1 MPIEIGNQGRVN
13 EIMKRLQTALFTT
26 LLATLFLSGCQNSS
40 NAITSAEPV
49 KKQQNPSLNW
59 IDDTFSE
66 QNVWQY
72 MASEMKMPT
81 ENNERINKEIDFYK
95 NKQRYFTDVST
106 RAEPYMYWLAEQ
118 IKERNMPMELVLIPI
133 IESAFRTDV
142 VSSQNAAG
150 LWQIVPSTGKN
161 FGLKQNQLYDGR
173 HDVVASTTAALD
185 LLERLHKMFDD
196 DWLLAVAAYNSG
208 EGRVMQAMAKNKK
221 QGKPTDFWSLSSLPP
236 TTKQYIPRLLAL
248 QSIFKDPAK
257 YGIKLAKADKAN
269 ALIPVKID
277 QPIELSAAADQ
288 IGISAN
294 RLQHLNAGYKKGV
307 TNANGEHFILLPR
320 SLESQFIESI
330 ESGQIARANVKSSSE
345 QTSMKTAQV
354 TKDKTSKNSK
364 QYTIKAGDSLSL
376 IASKNNVKIKDLKQW
391 NNLTDKSLILPGQK
405 LVINSSKVTTA
416 KNSTKKASQDNDLKK
431 IVYTVKQG
439 DSLDKIAKKHGVKL
453 AELKSWNTIKD
464 EKKLK
469 LGAKVT
475 VYVDSNS

>member
-1 MPIEIGNQGRVN
+1 
-13 EIMKRLQTALFTT
+13 MKRLQTALFTT
-26 LLATLFLSGCQNSS
+26 LLAILFLSGCQNSS
-40 NAITSAEPV
+40 NAVMSPDPV
-49 KKQQNPSLNW
+49 KKHDNPSLNW

-66 QNVWQY
+66 QTVWQY
-72 MASEMKMPT
+72 MAKEMTMPT
-81 ENNERINKEIDFYK
+81 ESNSRIEKEIDFYK

-106 RAEPYMYWLAEQ
+106 RAEPYMYWLSEQ
-118 IKERNMPMELVLIPI
+118 IKERKMPMELVLIPI

-150 LWQIVPSTGKN
+150 IWQIVPSTGKN

-185 LLERLHKMFDD
+185 LLERLHKMFDN
-196 DWLLAVAAYNSG
+196 DWLLAIAAYNSG
-208 EGRVMQAMAKNKK
+208 EGRVMQAIAKNKK
-221 QGKPTDFWSLSSLPP
+221 QGKPTDFWSLSTLPP

-248 QSIFKDPAK
+248 QSIFKNPEK
-257 YGIKLAKADKAN
+257 YGVKLAKADKAN

-307 TNANGEHFILLPR
+307 TNANGEHYILLPR
-320 SLESQFIESI
+320 ALETQFISSI
-330 ESGQIARANVKSSSE
+330 ESGQIARAKVKSSTDQPNT
-345 QTSMKTAQV
+345 QTASN
-354 TKDKTSKNSK
+354 SKNK
-364 QYTIKAGDSLSL
+364 TPNTQGQYTIEKGDSLSL
-376 IASKNNVKIKDLKQW
+376 IASKNNVKISDLKKW

-405 LVINSSKVTTA
+405 LIV
-416 KNSTKKASQDNDLKK
+416 NSTKLANAQNNTAQKNDTNKRQK

-439 DSLDKIAKKHGVKL
+439 DSLGKIAQKHGVKL

-464 EKKLK
+464 DKKLK
-469 LGAKVT
+469 LGSKVT